1 MGGDREVDVLYST
14 ARGAILASA
23 AGARYLEAAMV
34 TLRMQHSVQDFD
46 SWKTLFDADPLDRKG
61 SGVTAYRV
69 FRPAEDAGQVMIDL
83 DFGSHD
89 EAEQFLERLKA
100 LWRGPAASTIQDVQA
115 WVLEFVESATP

>member
-1 MGGDREVDVLYST
+1 
-14 ARGAILASA
+14 
-23 AGARYLEAAMV
+23 MV

-83 DFGSHD
+83 DFGSRA
-89 EAEQFLERLKA
+89 EAEQFQERLEA
-100 LWRGPAASTIQDVQA
+100 LWRGPAASTIEDMRA
-115 WVLEFVESATP
+115 GVLETVEWATL